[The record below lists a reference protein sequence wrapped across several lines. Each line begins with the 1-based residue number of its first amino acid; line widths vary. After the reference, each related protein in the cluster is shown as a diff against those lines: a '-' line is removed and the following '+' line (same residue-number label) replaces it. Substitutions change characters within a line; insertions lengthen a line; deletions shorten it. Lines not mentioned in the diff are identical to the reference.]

1 MKKRVEKI
9 VITGCVLLC
18 MGIFFRYGC
27 THFFHMAGVDGNAAV
42 WKKEVLKTLQTLPD
56 KDGIQYANAGGSRIV
71 YKDGYYYYASQ
82 LDHYYLYRVKEDG
95 SDAVCLAKVR
105 PGSLYVDRDT
115 IYFVNLSDS
124 NAIYRIGTD
133 GSAMEKLCESA
144 ANVLQTDGKYI
155 YFCDVY
161 DEEADIRGLVLE
173 SEKEML
179 EDYGKLYY
187 RMRTDG
193 SGKELLVPYHRFGYV
208 PAPTDGGNKKY
219 TGSIFWKGICWNE
232 ETQSYETVVKRYA
245 LNGQSGEEI
254 CRFDFEGDI
263 LVYGERIYC
272 FGYYYGADQGKA
284 GVYSTENKEMISLP
298 EKELMDYCIYND
310 VLYGLWENVDER
322 ERRLKVYKLEDTAA
336 DWEEIYD
343 NHTICTA
350 SDAYY
355 NGENL
360 ADLYATQQGIF
371 LRQFVSSEEGVK
383 WYSLTEKGAEKWED
397 EEQIPMTEPASM
409 LAYTGEWNSIKAE
422 FRSTEGYEEYLAED
436 LTHEDYYE
444 RGEDEEALNPYRICL
459 PQFNEK
465 IEGYQEINAYFQNAF
480 QEALGYQETFF
491 EMLDEMKQNGDYST
505 MLWEGTHYDYVY
517 IGEKYITVAKY
528 QDGYW
533 GGRRSWH
540 LEEPVTFE
548 RKTGKAVS
556 LEDLYGTSLEEA
568 VLEATGSIYK
578 YRECVGWSVLRE
590 EDMLME
596 EYVAEQF
603 FLFPEGIGI
612 YYERYAIDCGA
623 AGDFLFIVPFPG
635 E

>member
-42 WKKEVLKTLQTLPD
+42 WKKEVLKALQTLPD
-56 KDGIQYANAGGSRIV
+56 KDGIQYANDGGSRIV

-193 SGKELLVPYHRFGYV
+193 SGKELLTPYHRFGYV

-272 FGYYYGADQGKA
+272 FGYYYGAGQGKA

-322 ERRLKVYKLEDTAA
+322 DRRLKVYKLEDTAA

-444 RGEDEEALNPYRICL
+444 RGEDEEALNPYTICL

-568 VLEATGSIYK
+568 VSKATGSIYK
-578 YRECVGWSVLRE
+578 YRECVGWSVLRD
-590 EDMLME
+590 EDMLTE
-596 EYVAEQF
+596 EYIAEQF